1 MKTIVIA
8 CGSGIATSTVIS
20 MKLRELLEK
29 NNIENQLIQ
38 CSISEV
44 DDHLKDAD
52 LLVLSTKP
60 SITYDVPTVTA
71 ISLITGIGANET
83 CNQILEYLKD

>member
-1 MKTIVIA
+1 MVDKYMLSKGYLLRKINLQWCKYPKSFRIR
-8 CGSGIATSTVIS
+8 TV
-20 MKLRELLEK
+20 K
-29 NNIENQLIQ
+29 QFIQ